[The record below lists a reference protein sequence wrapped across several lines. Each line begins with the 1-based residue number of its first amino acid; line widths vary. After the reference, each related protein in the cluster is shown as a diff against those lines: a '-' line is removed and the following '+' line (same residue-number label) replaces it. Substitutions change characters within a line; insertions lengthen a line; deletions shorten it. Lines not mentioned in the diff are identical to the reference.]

1 MAGKKTGPNPTDR
14 AKKGVKRSL
23 LTEGSGVPVGLTI
36 DGANRHDCKMT
47 KATIKSIPVKR
58 PKPTKKKKQ
67 GMCLDKGYDSGEVQ
81 DLVKAFGYT
90 AHIRSRG
97 EEAQAIKHEA
107 GFKARRWV
115 VERTH
120 SWMNRFRRVLT
131 RWEKKPENYLAL
143 LHFVCAIITF
153 RCSGLLG

>member
-1 MAGKKTGPNPTDR
+1 MAGEKTGPNPTDR

-58 PKPTKKKKQ
+58 PKPTKRKKQ
-67 GMCLDKGYDSGEVQ
+67 GICLDKGYDSGEVR

-90 AHIRSRG
+90 VHIRSRG

-120 SWMNRFRRVLT
+120 SWMNRFRRILT
-131 RWEKKPENYLAL
+131 RWEKKADNYLAP
-143 LHFVCAIITF
+143 LHLVCAIIIY
-153 RCSGLLG
+153 RCTELFG